1 MVFDM
6 FMLFQSYNILL
17 FCLLLIYKYAVNFCI
32 FTCTEILASSFLNSN
47 DLSVYSFGFST
58 YIIILTMNNDKL
70 SLYFYIDFDINLI
83 PFYTSSLSLY
93 LFVIATTFG
102 TI

>member
-1 MVFDM
+1 MFMVF
-6 FMLFQSYNILL
+6 QSNNILL

-47 DLSVYSFGFST
+47 DLSVYSFGFSI
-58 YIIILTMNNDKL
+58 YIIISTMTNC
-70 SLYFYIDFDINLI
+70 SFIFYIHFDINLLS
-83 PFYTSSLSLY
+83 FYSSSLSLC

-102 TI
+102 TT

>member
-1 MVFDM
+1 M
-6 FMLFQSYNILL
+6 FMVFQSYDILL

-47 DLSVYSFGFST
+47 DSFVYSFGFSI
-58 YIIILTMNNDKL
+58 YIIILNMTNC
-70 SLYFYIDFDINLI
+70 SFIFYIHFDINFI
-83 PFYTSSLSLY
+83 SFYPSSLSLY
-93 LFVIATTFG
+93 FFVIATTFD